1 MNGFVSGK
9 VGKLELG
16 HLKRK
21 HNRVFPSKVKENT
34 APEPLSLVQ
43 NRVRLPKKNLK
54 KSTLALP
61 EGPGE
66 GAVSN
71 SEEMHHFLCET
82 EFYPILTP
90 SFLFLEG
97 LHCCYI
103 YFHCSHMYNYY
114 NYLEPCALNAEFQPF
129 HTQI

>member
-21 HNRVFPSKVKENT
+21 HNRVFPSKVKENK

-43 NRVRLPKKNLK
+43 NRVRLPKKNLQ
-54 KSTLALP
+54 KSTLALK

-66 GAVSN
+66 GGRVKLRRNA
-71 SEEMHHFLCET
+71 
-82 EFYPILTP
+82 P
-90 SFLFLEG
+90 LFVRNRVLS
-97 LHCCYI
+97 
-103 YFHCSHMYNYY
+103 YFDPVFPLS
-114 NYLEPCALNAEFQPF
+114 
-129 HTQI
+129 